1 MPLHT
6 CLPRVSAFTTF
17 SFFRKDVI
25 MTIGEKIRAAREAKG
40 LTIDELSSISGVDNR
55 HIGKYEENKMMPR
68 YTTLNKLADALDV
81 KITTLYNDEKD
92 KADSE
97 AAAEEKTAD
106 IPPEN
111 IVPPDTLHRFAE
123 QFRFLREEGGLSF
136 DDIAEATDIPA
147 DMLETFENEDNYPN
161 IVVLECLANYFGVT
175 TDYLLGKPFLSEQEC
190 RFLKFVSHLEILTE
204 LHYKNILPTELYV
217 LCRNALVADFI

>member
-1 MPLHT
+1 
-6 CLPRVSAFTTF
+6 
-17 SFFRKDVI
+17 

-97 AAAEEKTAD
+97 AAAEDEK
-106 IPPEN
+106 
-111 IVPPDTLHRFAE
+111 F
-123 QFRFLREEGGLSF
+123 
-136 DDIAEATDIPA
+136 
-147 DMLETFENEDNYPN
+147 Y
-161 IVVLECLANYFGVT
+161 
-175 TDYLLGKPFLSEQEC
+175 
-190 RFLKFVSHLEILTE
+190 
-204 LHYKNILPTELYV
+204 
-217 LCRNALVADFI
+217 

>member
-1 MPLHT
+1 M
-6 CLPRVSAFTTF
+6 TF
-17 SFFRKDVI
+17 VRALFEKRFPDRLVRKEGDIAVTYLFAEGFGFHHIFFFQ
-25 MTIGEKIRAAREAKG
+25 KG
-40 LTIDELSSISGVDNR
+40 RNYDYW
-55 HIGKYEENKMMPR
+55 YEENKMMPR

-92 KADSE
+92 KADGE
-97 AAAEEKTAD
+97 AAAEENTAD
-106 IPPEN
+106 TPPEN
-111 IVPPDTLHRFAE
+111 NVPPDTLHRFAE
-123 QFRFLREEGGLSF
+123 QFKFLREEGGLSF

-190 RFLKFVSHLEILTE
+190 RFLKFVSHPENLTE

-217 LCRNALVADFI
+217 LCRNSLVADFI